1 MTERI
6 PKLARD
12 GEDRRTVEDLVDSS
26 MRPDGAISLTFRDG
40 IVHIMLD
47 QSGDWTIT
55 AGLSMFSDRLAQITR
70 SLEQLGFFQA
80 AEQEG
85 MIYHLWTSAL
95 AKNAEERE
103 TAEVT
108 LLGVLKSFETSFTP
122 KYIG

>member
-6 PKLARD
+6 PKLVREA
-12 GEDRRTVEDLVDSS
+12 EDRRTVEDLVDAST
-26 MRPDGAISLTFRDG
+26 RPDGAISLTFPDG

-55 AGLSMFSDRLAQITR
+55 AGLSMFSDRLAPLTR

-85 MIYHLWTSAL
+85 IIYHLWTSAL
-95 AKNAEERE
+95 AKDAEERE
-103 TAEVT
+103 TAEAT
-108 LLGVLKSFETSFTP
+108 LLGVLKSFQTP
-122 KYIG
+122 LRPNYIG